1 MILVGIAGPKRSGKD
16 TAARYLVDQHGFLAT
31 SFAAPLR
38 SFCCETLGI
47 DFDEL
52 DETKESGVKWLDY
65 KTSPREFMQKAGTEF
80 GRRMIHPE
88 LWVLSAMRRIERCP
102 GANWVLPDVRFANE
116 AEAIRDHGGIVLRMR
131 GRGEFGD
138 SHISESPLPAALVD
152 FEIDNS
158 GDLGWMHEQLDTLLE
173 RVSGRAVSEV

>member
-16 TAARYLVDQHGFLAT
+16 TAARYLVDHHGFMTT

-38 SFCCETLGI
+38 SFCCDVYGI

-52 DETKESGVKWLDY
+52 DATKESAPRWLA
-65 KTSPREFMQKAGTEF
+65 TSPREFMQRCGTEF
-80 GRRMIHPE
+80 ARWMIDPD
-88 LWVLSAMRRIERCP
+88 LWVKSAMRRVQRCP
-102 GANWVLPDVRFANE
+102 DANWVLPDVRFANE

-158 GDLGWMHEQLDTLLE
+158 GDLGWMHEQLDTMLE